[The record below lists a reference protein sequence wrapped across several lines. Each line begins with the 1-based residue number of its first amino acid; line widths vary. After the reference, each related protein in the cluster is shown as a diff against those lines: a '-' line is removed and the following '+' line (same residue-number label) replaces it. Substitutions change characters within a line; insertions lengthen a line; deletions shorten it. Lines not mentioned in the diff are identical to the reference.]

1 MTGSTFDGFIDC
13 TNIKQKGWT
22 SAHEW
27 IFIQSTLEMEKNAK
41 KNTLP
46 QQKISC
52 MNSSVFPYQFQK
64 VVNCPWML
72 DSTLPCKINPS
83 WLLEFMRIPSYVSID
98 NSGPVSEMLH
108 SGWSRPK
115 LISFNRSRFWEKCC
129 SKVYVLHSKIVSN
142 LCNRWMYSMKI
153 FHFLVINIP
162 FINLQY
168 VNWI

>member
-1 MTGSTFDGFIDC
+1 MLPSKVISYLPILTGSTFDGFIDC

-22 SAHEW
+22 SVPW
-27 IFIQSTLEMEKNAK
+27 MNYYSVNTWDGK
-41 KNTLP
+41 KCLNKTLP

-52 MNSSVFPYQFQK
+52 MNSSVFPCQFQK

-115 LISFNRSRFWEKCC
+115 LISFNKSRFWEKCW
-129 SKVYVLHSKIVSN
+129 SKVYVLVR
-142 LCNRWMYSMKI
+142 L
-153 FHFLVINIP
+153 
-162 FINLQY
+162 
-168 VNWI
+168 

>member
-1 MTGSTFDGFIDC
+1 MLPSKVMSYLFWLAAPLMDSSIVQISNKKGGPLHMNGFLFSQHLRW
-13 TNIKQKGWT
+13 K
-22 SAHEW
+22 
-27 IFIQSTLEMEKNAK
+27 KNAK
-41 KNTLP
+41 NNTLP

-52 MNSSVFPYQFQK
+52 MNFSVFPYQFQK

-129 SKVYVLHSKIVSN
+129 SKVYVLVK
-142 LCNRWMYSMKI
+142 
-153 FHFLVINIP
+153 
-162 FINLQY
+162 Q
-168 VNWI
+168 